1 MDLATSYLGLTLKHP
16 LIASSSPLTGEIDN
30 LRRLEDAGA
39 AAIVLPSIFEEQIE
53 HEAAEFERLADAR
66 TDSFPEALSYFPP
79 SAAFA
84 FGPDRYLE
92 LIRRARGALE
102 IPVIASLN
110 GSTSAGWTDYARLI
124 QEAGASALEL
134 NSFFVPVDVGLDGRA
149 VEQRHLDVLRAV
161 KGVVTL
167 PIAVKLSPHFSAV
180 GDLVRRLDQAGAN
193 GFVLF
198 NRFYQPDID
207 LLTMR
212 LSRNLDLSTPAE
224 IRLPLLWIGVLAG
237 QVRGALAAATGVES
251 AEQAV
256 KYLLVGAEV
265 VMTTSALLRHG
276 IGHMRTLLA
285 DLTEWL
291 DARGVAAI
299 GDIRGKM
306 SRERLGDPP
315 AFERGNYI
323 SILHG
328 WKGGL
333 HGWKGRA

>member
-66 TDSFPEALSYFPP
+66 TESFPEALSYFPP
-79 SAAFA
+79 SASFA

-212 LSRNLDLSTPAE
+212 LSRSLNLSTPAE

-237 QVRGALAAATGVES
+237 QVRGALAAASGVES
-251 AEQAV
+251 ADEAV

-276 IGHMRTLLA
+276 AGHMRTLLR
-285 DLTEWL
+285 DLTDWL

-306 SRERLGDPP
+306 SRQRLGEPQ
-315 AFERGNYI
+315 AFERANYI

-328 WKGGL
+328 WTGGS
-333 HGWKGRA
+333 